1 MVYLQTTYELCFGK
15 AYFEHFES
23 CDFCRENTNI
33 DVSVFMFGLR
43 IDKHVI
49 WMWIWLIL
57 KNISLLDRIWSLWL
71 VRFAHSPPSFIF
83 WLGRLIF
90 SVSINS
96 HPDNIYL
103 VYRMKPKKHIHV
115 KYSWQTYFK
124 SIGTL
129 SQTFKNHIVTVAC
142 KWSVPSAS
150 DVFLSKN
157 DNSGGKT
164 REASEGVEYDFYFT
178 EYDFC
183 PVWSRCSY
191 PPIVQS
197 N

>member
-71 VRFAHSPPSFIF
+71 VRFAHSSPSFIF
-83 WLGRLIF
+83 WLGRLIC
-90 SVSINS
+90 SVSINL

-103 VYRMKPKKHIHV
+103 SLQRLITLISVLVQISVSM
-115 KYSWQTYFK
+115 SWQYVDNPNLLELAIYNIY
-124 SIGTL
+124 SNSTL
-129 SQTFKNHIVTVAC
+129 
-142 KWSVPSAS
+142 
-150 DVFLSKN
+150 
-157 DNSGGKT
+157 
-164 REASEGVEYDFYFT
+164 Y
-178 EYDFC
+178 
-183 PVWSRCSY
+183 
-191 PPIVQS
+191 
-197 N
+197 